1 MTEAEERTLRREKI
15 RKIVDGLRL
24 IDDDFMTPFFDGN
37 NECMELVLR
46 IVMDMPELVVEEV
59 RTQVEINNLHGRSVH
74 MDVLATDGE
83 GRTINVEVQR
93 TDKGAGSRRARYH
106 SSILDASLLDKGED
120 FGELPETYVI
130 FITEHDVLGRGEA
143 VYKIERCIL
152 NTGALFDD
160 GAHILYVNGAYRG
173 DTPVG
178 RLMHDFFCARPEDMH
193 YAVLAERAEQF
204 KNGTEGSDTVC
215 RAVEDLC
222 KESREEG
229 QKLGEEK
236 SSRRSAQRML
246 VDGILPLEKIAQYS
260 NLPLDEV
267 KRLRGEMGQ

>member
-1 MTEAEERTLRREKI
+1 MTEAEERALRREKI
-15 RKIVDGLRL
+15 RKVVDGLRL
-24 IDDDFMTPFFDGN
+24 IDDDLMTPFFDGN

-59 RTQVEINNLHGRSVH
+59 RTQVKMENLHGRTVC
-74 MDVLATDGE
+74 MDVVAADGE

-93 TDKGAGSRRARYH
+93 TDRGAGRRRARYH

-120 FGELPETYVI
+120 FGELPETWVI
-130 FITEHDVLGRGEA
+130 FITEHDLLGRGEA

-160 GAHILYVNGAYRG
+160 GSHILYVNGAYRG

-193 YAVLAERAEQF
+193 YAVLAERAKQF
-204 KNGTEGSDTVC
+204 KNGTEGSDTMC
-215 RAVEDLC
+215 RAVEELC
-222 KESREEG
+222 REERA
-229 QKLGEEK
+229 KEREK
-236 SSRRSAQRML
+236 NRETSARTML
-246 VDGILPLEKIAQYS
+246 ADGTLPLEKIAQYS
-260 NLPLDEV
+260 SLPLDEV
-267 KRLRGEMGQ
+267 RRLAEEMRQ

>member
-1 MTEAEERTLRREKI
+1 MTEAEERALRRERI
-15 RKIVDGLRL
+15 RKIVDGLRI
-24 IDDDFMTPFFDGN
+24 IDDDLMTNFFDGS

-46 IVMDMPELVVEEV
+46 IVMDMPELTVMEV
-59 RTQVEINNLHGRSVH
+59 RTQKELNNLHGRSVH
-74 MDVLATDGE
+74 MDVLATDAE
-83 GRTINVEVQR
+83 GRIINVEIQR

-152 NTGALFDD
+152 NTGELFDD

-178 RLMHDFFCARPEDMH
+178 RLMHDFFCSRPEDMH

-204 KNGTEGSDTVC
+204 KYGTEGSDTMC
-215 RAVEDLC
+215 RAVEELW
-222 KESREEG
+222 KEGRKE
-229 QKLGEEK
+229 GEES
-236 SSRRSAQRML
+236 SSRRSAQKML
-246 VDGILPLEKIAQYS
+246 ADGVLPLEKIAEYS
-260 NLPLDEV
+260 SLPLDEV
-267 KRLRGEMGQ
+267 KRLRGAMPQ